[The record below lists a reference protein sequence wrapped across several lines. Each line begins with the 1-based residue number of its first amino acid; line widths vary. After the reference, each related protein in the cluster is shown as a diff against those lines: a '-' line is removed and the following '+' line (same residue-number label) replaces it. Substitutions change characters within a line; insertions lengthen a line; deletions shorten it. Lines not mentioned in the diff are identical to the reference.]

1 MNVPTAAELAAALA
15 KDPDGL
21 NEFADLTST
30 TNATE
35 EPAVPPSLIKCEL
48 TGHMATITLA
58 NDRRR
63 NALSGQLLDELVSAL
78 EQLARVRA
86 RAVVLRAAP
95 GAVVW
100 SAGHDIREL
109 PRDGADPIT
118 YHDPLERALR
128 AIRKHPAPVIA
139 MVHGSVWG
147 GATDLALSC
156 DFIVADQTA
165 QFAITPVNLGL
176 PYNASGIQNFIA
188 RVGAHIARQMF
199 FTAEPIHAEQARE
212 CGIINYLVDSSQL
225 QTHTNDLAERLARKA
240 PLAIAV
246 IKEQIRMLSEATR
259 CRPPPSS
266 ASRGCAAGSTPP
278 RTTRRESTRSWKNA
292 RRSSQAASRGT
303 PPQPS
308 TKPGPTRGQPVQASA
323 RRRAGHN
330 RLFFGAAAAPPAR
343 QSAPGH

>member
-35 EPAVPPSLIKCEL
+35 EPAAPPSLIKCEL

-225 QTHTNDLAERLARKA
+225 QAHTNDLAERLARKA

-246 IKEQIRMLSEATR
+246 IKEQIRMLSEANPVSATTFER
-259 CRPPPSS
+259 IEGLRSRVYASSDYQEGINAFLEKRP
-266 ASRGCAAGSTPP
+266 AKFTGG
-278 RTTRRESTRSWKNA
+278 
-292 RRSSQAASRGT
+292 
-303 PPQPS
+303 
-308 TKPGPTRGQPVQASA
+308 KPGDP
-323 RRRAGHN
+323 
-330 RLFFGAAAAPPAR
+330 APAE
-343 QSAPGH
+343 H